1 MADLSYEK
9 LRRLFYYDPET
20 GLFSR
25 LAGKRK
31 VGSLTG
37 NGYFCIKIG
46 PAGSNR
52 RYMAHR
58 LAWFYTYG
66 KWPNH
71 EVDHIN
77 GNRLDNRIANLREA
91 TRSQNEFAAKKGK
104 GIRWEPKRKKWLA
117 RIGVNWKQINL
128 GRYATREEALAAY
141 KKAAKEAFG
150 EFAEFDR
157 KEG

>member
-1 MADLSYEK
+1 
-9 LRRLFYYDPET
+9 
-20 GLFSR
+20 
-25 LAGKRK
+25 
-31 VGSLTG
+31 
-37 NGYFCIKIG
+37 
-46 PAGSNR
+46 
-52 RYMAHR
+52 MAHR